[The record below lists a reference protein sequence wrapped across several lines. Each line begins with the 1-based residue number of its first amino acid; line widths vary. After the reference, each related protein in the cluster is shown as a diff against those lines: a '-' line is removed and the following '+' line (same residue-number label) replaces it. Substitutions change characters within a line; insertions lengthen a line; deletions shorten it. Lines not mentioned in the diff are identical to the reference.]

1 MIKMKILI
9 LTKLE
14 QQKKKL
20 TLIIQALQS
29 SLMILL
35 EAELC
40 EQSNGRISHLK
51 KPIYLHCAMIYTY
64 QELHA
69 LLDNPK
75 FIHFFNHNFSSL
87 LNSDSEKSS
96 LLSSIT
102 LPVDLS
108 LQELFF
114 MSEFSSILSKKIQ
127 ESLSIYKERAKK
139 YSADGNPPL
148 IINILMG
155 YIFLGAAAV
164 VLWSLGLPLI
174 APALSGIICS
184 SIAGALFI
192 GLLVWGARQLY
203 SKWLNRVH
211 SEIDAPS
218 KTLRLLESG
227 GIKIDHGEINIKS
240 QKKFQ
245 FHNPEPDA
253 SNVAAS
259 LSKIQGSFFALSP
272 NLVHIPSD
280 FINQISAIK

>member
-1 MIKMKILI
+1 
-9 LTKLE
+9 
-14 QQKKKL
+14 
-20 TLIIQALQS
+20 
-29 SLMILL
+29 
-35 EAELC
+35 
-40 EQSNGRISHLK
+40 
-51 KPIYLHCAMIYTY
+51 MIYAY
-64 QELHA
+64 QELHT

-87 LNSDSEKSS
+87 LNNNSEKSN

-102 LPVDLS
+102 PPNDLS
-108 LQELFF
+108 VQELFF
-114 MSEFSSILSKKIQ
+114 MSEFGSILSKKTQ
-127 ESLSIYKERAKK
+127 ESLSIYKERAEK
-139 YSADGNPPL
+139 YSAHGNPPL

-155 YIFLGAAAV
+155 YIFLGV
-164 VLWSLGLPLI
+164 VTGMLWSLGLPLI

-203 SKWLNRVH
+203 SKWLDRVH

-218 KTLRLLESG
+218 KTLRRLEN
-227 GIKIDHGEINIKS
+227 GEINIKS
-240 QKKFQ
+240 QEKFQ

-259 LSKIQGSFFALSP
+259 LSKIRGSFFALSP

>member
-1 MIKMKILI
+1 M
-9 LTKLE
+9 
-14 QQKKKL
+14 
-20 TLIIQALQS
+20 S
-29 SLMILL
+29 ILL
-35 EAELC
+35 ESELR
-40 EQSNGRISHLK
+40 EQNNDRISHLK
-51 KPIYLHCAMIYTY
+51 KAIYLHCAMIYAY
-64 QELHA
+64 QELHT

-87 LNSDSEKSS
+87 LNNNSEKSN

-102 LPVDLS
+102 PPNDLS
-108 LQELFF
+108 VQELFF
-114 MSEFSSILSKKIQ
+114 MSEFGSILSKKTQ
-127 ESLSIYKERAKK
+127 ESLSIYKERAEK
-139 YSADGNPPL
+139 YSAHGNPPL

-155 YIFLGAAAV
+155 YIFLGV
-164 VLWSLGLPLI
+164 VTGMLWSLGLPLI

-203 SKWLNRVH
+203 SKWLDRVH

-218 KTLRLLESG
+218 KTLRRLEN
-227 GIKIDHGEINIKS
+227 GEINIKS
-240 QKKFQ
+240 QEKFQ

-259 LSKIQGSFFALSP
+259 LSKIRGSFFALSP